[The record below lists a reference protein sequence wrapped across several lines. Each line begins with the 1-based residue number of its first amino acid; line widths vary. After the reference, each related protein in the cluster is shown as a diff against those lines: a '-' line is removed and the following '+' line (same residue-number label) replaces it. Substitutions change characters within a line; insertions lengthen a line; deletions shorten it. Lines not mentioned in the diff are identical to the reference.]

1 MPSIDVV
8 MGGLLVL
15 LAASDR
21 FNTPLTN
28 RSSTT
33 AIRYHSAAT
42 AYYVI
47 ALSAYLLIVT
57 SAQPLSVLSRFVQG
71 IGGGPGG
78 PSPALIAAFALG
90 ALLPRTPGV
99 CDIDNWLRRR
109 LQAMAAIPQEV
120 RRLAAEIRRARFD
133 PPADLQE
140 HTRLFVEEL
149 GMDRSQLDFGG
160 RSPARVAWTKL
171 SVLRVV
177 LDQWEEDRRFAA
189 FMSAFRSDVEDIK
202 ARYGRLVPKAKTALY
217 VAGEGLHSDGVGDA
231 RHTQAALAYL
241 TDFQDQAGEC
251 AHALLAFMSRALLQ
265 CDLTHKAR
273 VGHLRSIGFG
283 VRSMDKRFALDELLM
298 VGLAAW
304 VIVLFGFI
312 CVPGIVAS
320 VSIDEI
326 LARTLM
332 IAVIYSVG
340 VACAIY
346 EREHRPNEMP
356 RARVRPVA
364 RYLAVALVAS
374 ACGLMISLWFHVA
387 IFTSFSKGLE
397 RLMIVYPWF
406 VLTFLITFMTA
417 VCLDNAAPAGGRGR
431 LRAIEGSSMALVM
444 LLAACGV
451 RAWLGQRAT
460 SAGAAGYRVPPL
472 AGVMMISAGI
482 GLFVGWF
489 VPTWYRE
496 APRRSIGEDTGD
508 HEGAPAS
515 NVISLT
521 PDDGVGATVDHT
533 GTGNRAA

>member
-1 MPSIDVV
+1 MPTIDVA

-33 AIRYHSAAT
+33 AVRYYSAAT

-57 SAQPLSVLSRFVQG
+57 SAQPLSVLSRIVPG
-71 IGGGPGG
+71 IGGGSGG
-78 PSPALIAAFALG
+78 ASPALIAAFALG

-99 CDIDNWLRRR
+99 SDIDNWLRQR

-133 PPADLQE
+133 PPATLQE
-140 HTRLFVEEL
+140 HTRLFVEAL
-149 GMDRSQLDFGG
+149 GMDASQLDFVG
-160 RSPARVAWTKL
+160 RSPARVAWTRI

-189 FMSAFRSDVEDIK
+189 FMGAFRSEVEDIK
-202 ARYGRLVPKAKTALY
+202 GRYARLVPKAKTALY
-217 VAGEGLHSDGVGDA
+217 IAGEGVHADGVGDA
-231 RHTQAALAYL
+231 RHMQAARAYL
-241 TDFQDQAGEC
+241 ADFQDQTGEC
-251 AHALLAFMSRALLQ
+251 ALALMAFMSRALLQ
-265 CDLTHKAR
+265 CDVTHKAR
-273 VGHLRSIGFG
+273 VAHLRSIGFD
-283 VRSMDKRFALDELLM
+283 VRTTEGRFDLNELLL

-304 VIVLFGFI
+304 VILLFGFI
-312 CVPGIVAS
+312 CIPGIVAS
-320 VSIDEI
+320 ASIDEI

-364 RYLAVALVAS
+364 RYLAVAAVAS

-387 IFTSFSKGLE
+387 IFRSFSGGVA
-397 RLMIVYPWF
+397 RLMVIYPWF

-417 VCLDNAAPAGGRGR
+417 VCLDNAAPAARRAR
-431 LRAIEGSSMALVM
+431 L
-444 LLAACGV
+444 
-451 RAWLGQRAT
+451 
-460 SAGAAGYRVPPL
+460 
-472 AGVMMISAGI
+472 
-482 GLFVGWF
+482 
-489 VPTWYRE
+489 
-496 APRRSIGEDTGD
+496 
-508 HEGAPAS
+508 
-515 NVISLT
+515 
-521 PDDGVGATVDHT
+521 
-533 GTGNRAA
+533 